1 MNRFKGIAMIISGA
15 ALWGATGPL
24 MEWLFGVYGVSVSFL
39 ITLRLAVAGVL
50 LLVFLKM
57 KGVAILSVFHG
68 GIWVRQL
75 LIFSVLGMLGV
86 QFSFV
91 SSIETSNAVVATLF
105 QFLAPVYIIC
115 FISLRYKK
123 FPPKYQIIGMAG
135 TIAGLFLLLTNGRL
149 DGLAI
154 SGIALFW
161 GIMVGLAFAF
171 YTLYPGRL
179 MEEWGVLLIVG
190 WSMLFGGI
198 FLGLVHPV
206 FMSDDWHLLA
216 QPSVALGILAVIII
230 GTLAFVLFLS
240 SMRFIS
246 PVEASILSAFEPL
259 TAMIISALWFGQFLA
274 PLQLSG
280 AAIMLVFV
288 TWLSLA
294 GTGEKKTGKYQKDT
308 ASEGD
313 SGFHR
318 RAKQAGARK

>member
-1 MNRFKGIAMIISGA
+1 MDRVKGITMILSGA

-24 MEWLFGVYGVSVSFL
+24 MEWLFEAYGISVSFL
-39 ITLRLAVAGVL
+39 LTLRLIIAGVL
-50 LLVFLKM
+50 LLGFLKM
-57 KGVAILSVFHG
+57 KRVKILSVFHG

-105 QFLAPVYIIC
+105 QFLAPVYLIL
-115 FISLRYKK
+115 FISMRHKK
-123 FPPKYQIIGMAG
+123 FPPKYQLIGMIG
-135 TIAGLFLLLTNGRL
+135 TMAGLFLLLTNGRL
-149 DGLAI
+149 DELAI

-198 FLGLVHPV
+198 FLGVVNPIFL
-206 FMSDDWHLLA
+206 SNDWPILA
-216 QPSVALGILAVIII
+216 EPGASLGILAVIII

-240 SMRFIS
+240 SMRFIL

-259 TAMIISALWFGQFLA
+259 TAMIISALWFGQFLQ
-274 PLQLSG
+274 PIQLGG

-294 GTGEKKTGKYQKDT
+294 GNGESKEL
-308 ASEGD
+308 AEE
-313 SGFHR
+313 
-318 RAKQAGARK
+318 

>member
-1 MNRFKGIAMIISGA
+1 MNRIKGIAMILSGA

-24 MEWLFGVYGVSVSFL
+24 MEWLFETYGLSVSFL
-39 ITLRLAVAGVL
+39 LTLRLIIAGVL
-50 LLVFLKM
+50 LLVFLKL
-57 KGVAILSVFHG
+57 KKVKILSVFHG

-105 QFLAPVYIIC
+105 QFLAPVYLIL
-115 FISLRYKK
+115 FISLRHKK
-123 FPPKYQIIGMAG
+123 FPPKYQLIGMIG
-135 TIAGLFLLLTNGRL
+135 TMAGLFLLLTNGRL
-149 DGLAI
+149 DELAI

-161 GIMVGLAFAF
+161 GVMVGLAFAF

-198 FLGLVHPV
+198 FLGAVNPV
-206 FMSDDWHLLA
+206 IKSNDWPLLA
-216 QPSVALGILAVIII
+216 KPGVSLGILAVIII

-240 SMRFIS
+240 SMRFIL

-259 TAMIISALWFGQFLA
+259 TAMIISALWFGQFLE
-274 PLQLSG
+274 PIQLGG

-294 GTGEKKTGKYQKDT
+294 GNGESKEL
-308 ASEGD
+308 AEE
-313 SGFHR
+313 
-318 RAKQAGARK
+318 